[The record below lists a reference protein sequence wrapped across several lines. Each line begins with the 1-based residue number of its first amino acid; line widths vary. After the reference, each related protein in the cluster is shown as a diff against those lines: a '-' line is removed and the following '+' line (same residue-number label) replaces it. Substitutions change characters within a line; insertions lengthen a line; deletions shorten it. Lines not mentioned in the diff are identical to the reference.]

1 MHTVNFMRRIG
12 EPPARVPH
20 RKTSHRDVLLPL
32 LRFVF
37 QGFRVLRDASQG
49 FAPAPH
55 RLLKKAGE
63 NISCNIFRKQ
73 LFLQSATPPLNA
85 KSIRRGRCLLFTGK
99 RPRPCRHILRLYPR
113 NKYAM
118 IRCTCTFPLL
128 INKYGFAAVCRG
140 RGDSIF

>member
-85 KSIRRGRCLLFTGK
+85 KSIRRGRCLLFIGK
-99 RPRPCRHILRLYPR
+99 RPGNVDIFYGC
-113 NKYAM
+113 
-118 IRCTCTFPLL
+118 IRGTNML
-128 INKYGFAAVCRG
+128 
-140 RGDSIF
+140 